1 MPFWS
6 FRIGWKSGRNCCYN
20 SQLKNQLSFA
30 ANTRLIRDFHFTY
43 PICAIQ
49 IISFDTASLSLRSL
63 GLGCKNLAVLQAL
76 MTSVCPNWGWV
87 EMKLHHKLIKP
98 KFPLKGFVCCERFT
112 LANPGLGR
120 CVGPTTGKV
129 CVDVWCCTVPCRYG
143 GRLHN
148 PPPPEHRTQHRK
160 SGKGK
165 VKFLS
170 PAPATIRFGVFGETF
185 PNSRVIERDFLYHVT
200 TPPYHH

>member
-6 FRIGWKSGRNCCYN
+6 FRIGWKAGRNCCYN

-49 IISFDTASLSLRSL
+49 IISFDTATLSLRSL

-112 LANPGLGR
+112 LANPG
-120 CVGPTTGKV
+120 PTTGKV
-129 CVDVWCCTVPCRYG
+129 CVDVWCYRADMVVGYTIP
-143 GRLHN
+143 H
-148 PPPPEHRTQHRK
+148 PRTQY
-160 SGKGK
+160 
-165 VKFLS
+165 
-170 PAPATIRFGVFGETF
+170 PAQEVGE
-185 PNSRVIERDFLYHVT
+185 R
-200 TPPYHH
+200 